1 MGKFAVVKLE
11 DGSFVL
17 RKRNDSPSP
26 LIARANAYIT
36 GFEASDYTI
45 QVDVYS
51 SKVRDTHMGD
61 VGIGANRY
69 MLTLIGNDQELRL
82 NTWDAMDRG
91 RVKARQPFKFEPNK
105 WYTMKLMATV
115 VDGKGVVKGKAWAR
129 GEAEPE
135 KWTLELEDPIPNH
148 SGAPVLYGF
157 ANGTIS
163 PKEPGPEMYYDNLKI
178 TPNAKK

>member
-1 MGKFAVVKLE
+1 
-11 DGSFVL
+11 
-17 RKRNDSPSP
+17 
-26 LIARANAYIT
+26 
-36 GFEASDYTI
+36 
-45 QVDVYS
+45 
-51 SKVRDTHMGD
+51 MGD